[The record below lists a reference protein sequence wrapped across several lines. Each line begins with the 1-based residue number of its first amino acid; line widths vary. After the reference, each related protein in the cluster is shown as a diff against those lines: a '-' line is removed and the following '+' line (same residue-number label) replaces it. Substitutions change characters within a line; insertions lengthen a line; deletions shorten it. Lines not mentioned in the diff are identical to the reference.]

1 MKNVI
6 VKTQAL
12 KKYYQTGNQTVRALD
27 GVNFEVAERE
37 FVSIVGKSGSGKST
51 LLHMIGGLDTPSS
64 GTVIVDGLNLETLN
78 SEQLA
83 LFRRRKVGFIFQQYN
98 LIPDLNVYDNI
109 TFPLE
114 LDGTQI
120 DKDFIQELLETLNIS
135 DKQEMLPAM
144 LSGGEQ
150 QRVAIIRALAT
161 KPAIILADEPTGA
174 LDSHSAQMLLET
186 MGDMNEKLKT
196 TFIMVTHD
204 ALSASYAKRVIFL
217 KDGKIYC
224 ELQRGEKER
233 RKFFNEILD
242 SIALLGGERK
252 YVS

>member
-6 VKTQAL
+6 VQTQDL

-27 GVNFEVAERE
+27 GVDFEVAERE
-37 FVSIVGKSGSGKST
+37 FVSIIGKSGSGKST
-51 LLHMIGGLDTPSS
+51 LLHMIGGLDTPSN
-64 GTVIVDGLNLETLN
+64 GTVIVDGVNLETLN

-161 KPAIILADEPTGA
+161 KPAIILADDCDIIGLTRKNPIK
-174 LDSHSAQMLLET
+174 SR
-186 MGDMNEKLKT
+186 
-196 TFIMVTHD
+196 V
-204 ALSASYAKRVIFL
+204 LS
-217 KDGKIYC
+217 C
-224 ELQRGEKER
+224 
-233 RKFFNEILD
+233 
-242 SIALLGGERK
+242 
-252 YVS
+252 

>member
-1 MKNVI
+1 MKKMI
-6 VKTQAL
+6 VKTQDL
-12 KKYYQTGNQTVRALD
+12 KKYYKTGNQTVKALD

-37 FVSIVGKSGSGKST
+37 FVSIIGKSGNGKST

-64 GTVIVDGLNLETLN
+64 GTVIVDGVNLETLN

-114 LDGTQI
+114 LDGAQI
-120 DKDFIQELLETLNIS
+120 DKDFIQELLEILNIS
-135 DKQEMLPAM
+135 DKKEMLPAM

-161 KPAIILADEPTGA
+161 KPAIVLADV
-174 LDSHSAQMLLET
+174 
-186 MGDMNEKLKT
+186 N
-196 TFIMVTHD
+196 
-204 ALSASYAKRVIFL
+204 
-217 KDGKIYC
+217 
-224 ELQRGEKER
+224 
-233 RKFFNEILD
+233 
-242 SIALLGGERK
+242 
-252 YVS
+252 

>member
-12 KKYYQTGNQTVRALD
+12 KKYYKTGNQTVKALD
-27 GVNFEVAERE
+27 GVDFEVAERE
-37 FVSIVGKSGSGKST
+37 FVSIIGKSGSGKST

-64 GTVIVDGLNLETLN
+64 GTVIVDGVNLETLN

-83 LFRRRKVGFIFQQYN
+83 LFRRRKAGFIFQQYN

-109 TFPLE
+109 TFPLK

-120 DKDFIQELLETLNIS
+120 DKDFIQELLEILNIS

-161 KPAIILADEPTGA
+161 KPAIVLADEPTGN
-174 LDSHSAQMLLET
+174 LDTSTSHDVIGLLKILSRQYQQTLIVITHDTDIAQMADRIVQIE
-186 MGDMNEKLKT
+186 
-196 TFIMVTHD
+196 
-204 ALSASYAKRVIFL
+204 
-217 KDGKIYC
+217 DGKI
-224 ELQRGEKER
+224 L
-233 RKFFNEILD
+233 
-242 SIALLGGERK
+242 
-252 YVS
+252 

>member
-1 MKNVI
+1 MKKVI
-6 VKTQAL
+6 VKTQDL

-37 FVSIVGKSGSGKST
+37 FVSIIGKSGSGKST
-51 LLHMIGGLDTPSS
+51 LLHMIGGLDTPSNGS
-64 GTVIVDGLNLETLN
+64 VIVDGVNLETLN

-120 DKDFIQELLETLNIS
+120 DKDFIRELLETLNIS

-161 KPAIILADEPTGA
+161 KPAIILADEPTGN
-174 LDSHSAQMLLET
+174 LDKENSQT
-186 MGDMNEKLKT
+186 IMNLFERLNKQGMT
-196 TFIMVTHD
+196 IVMVTHD
-204 ALSASYAKRVIFL
+204 TSLAKYGTRVVRVE
-217 KDGKIYC
+217 DGRII
-224 ELQRGEKER
+224 EKG
-233 RKFFNEILD
+233 KEIL
-242 SIALLGGERK
+242 K
-252 YVS
+252 

>member
-1 MKNVI
+1 MKKVI

-37 FVSIVGKSGSGKST
+37 FVSIIEKSGSGKST
-51 LLHMIGGLDTPSS
+51 LLHMIGGLDTPSNGS
-64 GTVIVDGLNLETLN
+64 VIVDGVNLETLN

-120 DKDFIQELLETLNIS
+120 DKDFIRELLETLNIS

-161 KPAIILADEPTGA
+161 KPAIILADDCDIIGLTRKNPIK
-174 LDSHSAQMLLET
+174 SR
-186 MGDMNEKLKT
+186 
-196 TFIMVTHD
+196 V
-204 ALSASYAKRVIFL
+204 LS
-217 KDGKIYC
+217 C
-224 ELQRGEKER
+224 
-233 RKFFNEILD
+233 
-242 SIALLGGERK
+242 
-252 YVS
+252 

>member
-12 KKYYQTGNQTVRALD
+12 KKYYKTGNQTVKALD
-27 GVNFEVAERE
+27 GVDFEVAERE
-37 FVSIVGKSGSGKST
+37 FVSIIGKSGSGKST

-64 GTVIVDGLNLETLN
+64 GTVIVDGVNLETLN

-98 LIPDLNVYDNI
+98 LIPDVYDNI

-114 LDGTQI
+114 LDGAQI
-120 DKDFIQELLETLNIS
+120 DKDFIQELLQILNIS

-161 KPAIILADEPTGA
+161 KPAIVLADEPTGN
-174 LDSHSAQMLLET
+174 LDTSTSHDVIGLLKILSRQYQQTLIVITHDTDIAQMADRIVQIE
-186 MGDMNEKLKT
+186 
-196 TFIMVTHD
+196 
-204 ALSASYAKRVIFL
+204 
-217 KDGKIYC
+217 DGKI
-224 ELQRGEKER
+224 L
-233 RKFFNEILD
+233 
-242 SIALLGGERK
+242 
-252 YVS
+252 